1 MDLGLTDKV
10 VLITGAGSG
19 IGLATAHAFVREGA
33 IVVAADLRPDAVES
47 ATGAH
52 PPIVRRV
59 DLVAPGAVEAW
70 VGDVVAQT
78 GRIDV
83 LVNNVGIA
91 PFRDGFLATTDD
103 QWRHTLDVNL
113 FVMARACRS
122 VLPHMVAAGGGALV
136 NLASDAGRQP
146 DPFFVDY
153 AVSKAAVLSLSK
165 SLSIEFGPHGV
176 RSNCVCPGPT
186 LTPAMEVFLDD
197 LARDRGVSRE
207 DAQAHFAT
215 TMRRLPLGRLNDPAE
230 VAAVVLFLASAA
242 AAQVTGAAYNIDA
255 GSHVYV

>member
-1 MDLGLTDKV
+1 MDLGLTA
-10 VLITGAGSG
+10 TGGPSPGGGAGRG
-19 IGLATAHAFVREGA
+19 RAPAAAFAREGA
-33 IVVAADLRPDAVES
+33 LVAAADLRPDAVES
-47 ATGAH
+47 LAGAH
-52 PPIVRRV
+52 PPVVHRV

-70 VGDVVAQT
+70 VGDVVART
-78 GRIDV
+78 GRVDV
-83 LVNNVGIA
+83 LVNNVGVA
-91 PFRDGFLATTDD
+91 PFRDGFLATTDA

-215 TMRRLPLGRLNDPAE
+215 DMRRLPLGRLNDPAE
-230 VAAVVLFLASAA
+230 VAAVVLFLASTA
-242 AAQVTGAAYNIDA
+242 AAQVTGAA
-255 GSHVYV
+255 